1 MCTENRFNS
10 LRQPLVKVAVI
21 FLVAICMVSCRTTK
35 PTYVEIIK
43 TDTLRVYHT
52 DTLRLVHNDTIREYI
67 TKTIHDSIIR
77 QTIVTN
83 IIDQNGNVV
92 HSEKETTTDNYHNA
106 DTQSQFIQ
114 HTVDSLLHSKLDSI
128 YQANHDDSTV
138 ILEKETP
145 WYKKLWSKT
154 QGLLATLG
162 IISLVFLIL
171 WIIRKTAGSN
181 WLKKLLP

>member
-21 FLVAICMVSCRTTK
+21 FLVAICMVSCRATK

-114 HTVDSLLHSKLDSI
+114 HTVDSILQAKLDSI
-128 YQANHDDSTV
+128 SHSSHEDTPV
-138 ILEKETP
+138 IVEVEKPTP
-145 WYKKLWSKT
+145 WYTKVWNWIVGKFAWIGLGVIILAVIYVVIRVIKPKLK
-154 QGLLATLG
+154 
-162 IISLVFLIL
+162 
-171 WIIRKTAGSN
+171 
-181 WLKKLLP
+181 